1 MNIKLLLLI
10 NTDTTVSVLV
20 GSQTRILVRSEKL
33 SIVLKSRQHQR
44 SIPADCKLTASLG
57 HTEVFSSTAL
67 EVGLVHH
74 MSHCR
79 RDIENISRP
88 LSHLIDLFVRV
99 IPAHRE
105 DLLYQT
111 LTTREERSLS
121 GHWRSL
127 CVCCPAVSADVS
139 LTVSVTAIITILV
152 SDIEW

>member
-1 MNIKLLLLI
+1 MFYQTNIFLVMNIKLLLLI
-10 NTDTTVSVLV
+10 NTDTTGSVLV
-20 GSQTRILVRSEKL
+20 VSQTRSLVRSEKL

-74 MSHCR
+74 MSHYR

-111 LTTREERSLS
+111 LTTRVWEPLWSLEVT
-121 GHWRSL
+121 
-127 CVCCPAVSADVS
+127 VCLLSCC
-139 LTVSVTAIITILV
+139 LG
-152 SDIEW
+152 